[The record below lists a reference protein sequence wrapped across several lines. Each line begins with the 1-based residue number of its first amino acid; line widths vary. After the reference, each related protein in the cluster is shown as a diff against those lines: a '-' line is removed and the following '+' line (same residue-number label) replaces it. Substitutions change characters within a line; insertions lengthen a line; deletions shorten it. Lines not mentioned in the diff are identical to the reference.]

1 MNAKPIKFGYK
12 LKNFT
17 QKMADSKKA
26 VPGPQYSIQDRF
38 LANEAGL
45 GKASF
50 GTGRR
55 IDFSKP
61 LN

>member
-38 LANEAGL
+38 LAN
-45 GKASF
+45 
-50 GTGRR
+50 
-55 IDFSKP
+55 
-61 LN
+61 